1 MNSTRVGA
9 SSRPHIGS
17 GPSVDDALLPPVMP
31 YGHDARVA
39 AVGKVAAIMIFHL
52 EGLSARSA
60 GEIWTREPEFRQH
73 FAGPEDLYGSC
84 RVSLG
89 AALDSLMRG
98 ELDPYQADQVRA
110 LGRRS
115 SQQDIP
121 LEIVLRALR
130 VDFLVLWS
138 EMLLVARTTDPTT
151 LQSLINASDIVWGA
165 VDAVTV
171 ECTVG
176 YRSNQGARARAEALR
191 REAMVIRLVDGEHI
205 DGRDVAETLG
215 LSSADEMVA
224 VVVDGVHGP
233 AGTDDIARVVRYASM
248 HSAWASRNDTLV
260 GLVALRGERADA
272 LREALIRLDPFRAGL
287 SQIFRGYADV
297 PRAVDE
303 AALALASIRPG
314 RSEVAD
320 IFEHPTAV
328 LVASQPAL
336 TSAMARAF
344 LGQLLGRPER
354 ERDMLLETLVAFD
367 DADGSVPVVAER
379 LFCHRNTVLNRL
391 GKISRLTGASFTSP
405 SDLASVALAA
415 EVVRVGLLS
424 SGGHDV
430 TPGER

>member
-1 MNSTRVGA
+1 MTG
-9 SSRPHIGS
+9 SRSDVVS
-17 GPSVDDALLPPVMP
+17 GPSVGGRAAVDEGLLPPVMP

-39 AVGKVAAIMIFHL
+39 SVRKVAAIMICHL

-60 GEIWTREPEFRQH
+60 GEIWTREPEFCEH

-89 AALDSLMRG
+89 AALDSLVRG
-98 ELDPYQADQVRA
+98 ELDPYQADQVRS

-121 LEIVLRALR
+121 LEVVLRALR

-171 ECTVG
+171 EFTVG

-191 REAMVIRLVDGEHI
+191 REAMVARLVDGEHV
-205 DGRDVAETLG
+205 DGRDVVETLG
-215 LSSADEMVA
+215 LTSVEETIAI
-224 VVVDGVHGP
+224 VVDGVHGP
-233 AGTDDIARVVRYASM
+233 AGTDDLSRVIRYASM
-248 HSAWASRNDTLV
+248 HSVWAMRGDTIV

-272 LREALIRLDPFRAGL
+272 LRRTLAHLGTVRAGV
-287 SQIFRGYADV
+287 SQMFRGYTDI

-303 AALALASIRPG
+303 ATLALASIRPG

-320 IFEHPTAV
+320 IFDHPTAV
-328 LVASQPAL
+328 LVAAQPAL
-336 TSAMARAF
+336 TAALARAF
-344 LGQLLGRPER
+344 LGRLLERPER
-354 ERDMLLETLVAFD
+354 EREMLLETLVAFD
-367 DADGSVPVVAER
+367 EADGSVPVVAER

-391 GKISRLTGASFTSP
+391 GKVSRLTGASFTSP
-405 SDLASVALAA
+405 TDLASVALAA
-415 EVVRVGLLS
+415 EVVRSGLL
-424 SGGHDV
+424 DRDAA
-430 TPGER
+430 TAPTNER